1 MPHSF
6 QSFQRASSLLSA
18 LDAFTE
24 DMNTVFMEG
33 RELYLQCLILS
44 RRSRQEGGC
53 ISQTA
58 GCEMFILTE
67 QTVNS
72 GSGGMIYNELYE
84 PLHSGHISSCVN
96 TVSASPHTKSSVACH
111 KYSVFYD
118 TAFQYC
124 LEERGRHKND
134 FPVMQS
140 ITMINIII
148 IICGENNTVCWVKVN
163 SLSLRC
169 RWHWQM
175 GLQIGEWDKKGK
187 H

>member
-1 MPHSF
+1 MPLLKTWIPYSW
-6 QSFQRASSLLSA
+6 RAESCIYSA
-18 LDAFTE
+18 LYCPDIR
-24 DMNTVFMEG
+24 G
-33 RELYLQCLILS
+33 RKAVALVRQRVVDWWGVHS
-44 RRSRQEGGC
+44 RRTNGKLG
-53 ISQTA
+53 
-58 GCEMFILTE
+58 
-67 QTVNS
+67 VW
-72 GSGGMIYNELYE
+72 GMIYNELYE
-84 PLHSGHISSCVN
+84 PLHSGHILSCVN

-118 TAFQYC
+118 MAFQYC
-124 LEERGRHKND
+124 LEEEGGHKND

-140 ITMINIII
+140 ITMINIMI
-148 IICGENNTVCWVKVN
+148 IICGENNTVCGVKVN